1 MADWDQAV
9 ESAGRVLTQDAHN
22 IEALRITALY
32 HLAHQSKY
40 ALAATRISDTIEAL
54 DRQEPQN
61 AALYYKVSRPLA
73 RLSGRQSS
81 VLQLTLSLVDR
92 ACKQEPSNCE
102 YLVEY
107 GYQQMLMGDL
117 ASLQCIYSAC
127 TCKSTI
133 PLDRMT
139 FFLTCGLRCFHRLE
153 LAAP

>member
-127 TCKSTI
+127 FCI
-133 PLDRMT
+133 
-139 FFLTCGLRCFHRLE
+139 
-153 LAAP
+153 